1 MIRVND
7 IGSVTL
13 DIGDLCTHC
22 GRDTGAGSGLW
33 VDRIP
38 SCRDVSSFSSD
49 MLDGY
54 INISGWDSDLRKTNL
69 VGYDLVDGY
78 LCRECL
84 EVE

>member
-7 IGSVTL
+7 IGVVAL
-13 DIGDLCTHC
+13 DIGDKCTHC

-38 SCRDVSSFSSD
+38 AHTDASSAEFWLED
-49 MLDGY
+49 WERVDYL
-54 INISGWDSDLRKTNL
+54 
-69 VGYDLVDGY
+69 DGY

-84 EVE
+84 EED